1 MEKKESS
8 QEEEDPW
15 VQYDL
20 LKQRL
25 KRLRVRFYRQ
35 RAEDKNRLSGSRH
48 IWKDRQNEVLNDLEF
63 VRHGLRDLQGSSNE
77 YHFCVSAEERRW
89 LEDQERL
96 DALVKSSKA
105 TKRLENLDVV
115 LVNKALTRKEV
126 EKMIFMRNGRALP
139 FRDEMFAEITEINRV
154 YKELLVAVEG

>member
-1 MEKKESS
+1 M

-35 RAEDKNRLSGSRH
+35 RADDKNRLSGSRH
-48 IWKDRQNEVLNDLEF
+48 LWRDRQNEVLNDLKF

-115 LVNKALTRKEV
+115 LVNKALTRKQV
-126 EKMIFMRNGRALP
+126 EKMIFMRNGRTFLS
-139 FRDEMFAEITEINRV
+139 R
-154 YKELLVAVEG
+154 

>member
-1 MEKKESS
+1 M

-77 YHFCVSAEERRW
+77 YHFCVSAENAGG
-89 LEDQERL
+89 L
-96 DALVKSSKA
+96 K
-105 TKRLENLDVV
+105 TKRVRRFGKEFQG
-115 LVNKALTRKEV
+115 NKA
-126 EKMIFMRNGRALP
+126 IG
-139 FRDEMFAEITEINRV
+139 
-154 YKELLVAVEG
+154 ELRRRTGK

>member
-1 MEKKESS
+1 M
-8 QEEEDPW
+8 
-15 VQYDL
+15 
-20 LKQRL
+20 
-25 KRLRVRFYRQ
+25 
-35 RAEDKNRLSGSRH
+35 SGSRH

-77 YHFCVSAEERRW
+77 YHFCVSAEKRRW

-115 LVNKALTRKEV
+115 QVNKALTRKQV
-126 EKMIFMRNGRALP
+126 EKMIFMRNGRTLP
-139 FRDEMFAEITEINRV
+139 FRDEMFAEITEINRT
-154 YKELLVAVEG
+154 KNF